1 VIRIVQETFLYNI
14 IGIGGGKIKYK
25 SIIPVLML
33 LAIVLAFGISS
44 VSAADSTSTT
54 TSSQSGA
61 TVVSPKVTFTS
72 AQINAAASKVKT
84 YVETNN
90 KLPSSVTVNNRQV
103 TIQQFLLLMT
113 ENTAGINK
121 GSKASITLKN
131 VKKPANPSQSLKSGT
146 LSKTEYLS
154 IANKVTSSIKSTGSA
169 PNYVS
174 TSLGKMRYETIVYS
188 YAKILN
194 FHAANKRLPNT
205 VSVKPWSTAKPATEG
220 SPETIDAIFKK
231 AAKYGYSSAAHDATG
246 LMRIGAGDCWAM
258 SDYLFKQLK
267 ASKVKARIVQYATAY
282 ASNHRSV
289 QYYKNGAWIDVPY
302 RSYGF
307 HVNFRNTSA
316 SICGKII
323 SSC

>member
-1 VIRIVQETFLYNI
+1 MSKRHSYITI
-14 IGIGGGKIKYK
+14 IGIGGGKIKNK

-33 LAIVLAFGISS
+33 LVIVLAFSISS

-61 TVVSPKVTFTS
+61 TVVNPKVTFTS
-72 AQINAAASKVKT
+72 AQINTAASNVKT

-90 KLPSSVTVNNRQV
+90 KLPSYVTVNNRQV
-103 TIQQFLLLMT
+103 TVQQFLLLMT

-121 GSKASITLKN
+121 GSKASITLRN
-131 VKKPANPSQSLKSGT
+131 VKKPASPSQSLKSGQ
-146 LSKTEYLS
+146 LSKAEYLS
-154 IANKVTSSIKSTGSA
+154 MANRVTSSIKSTGSA

-174 TSLGKMRYETIVYS
+174 TSLGKMRYETMVYT

-194 FHAANKRLPNT
+194 FHKTNRRLANY
-205 VSVKPWSTAKPATEG
+205 VAVKPWSTAKPAYEG
-220 SPETIDAIFKK
+220 SPATIDSIFKK
-231 AAKYGYSSAAHDATG
+231 AAKYGYSSAAHDAEG
-246 LMRIGAGDCWAM
+246 LMRIGSGDCWAM

-267 ASKVKARIVQYATAY
+267 TSKVKARIVQYATAY

-289 QYYKNGAWIDVPY
+289 QYCNNGAWIDVPY

-307 HVNFRNTSA
+307 HVNFRNTTA
-316 SICGKII
+316 SKYGKII